1 MSTKISGCDI
11 ETWFISFYFLQ
22 IIENVLDRG
31 TLSKGGFLMKKRI
44 VTMMMIAVMAVVA
57 FAGCGEKK
65 EDSESKNDAAEDNVD
80 SEGDTSESDAADGD
94 VVEIQFLHGQ
104 PEEERV
110 QVIQSIIDDFMAEN
124 PGIVVTQMPIP
135 EDGFWTKITTLM
147 GTGELPAI
155 VEGGVD
161 QLRLMNAEEAIDL
174 EANTEVIELIGK
186 DRFYSGVLEMVKA
199 PGVDDY
205 LGTPVSGWVS
215 GIWYRKSL
223 FEEKGL
229 EAPTTWEN
237 ILAAAEALNDPA
249 NKQYGIIFPTEESD
263 FTEQILNHFTGS
275 VGFDLFDAD
284 GNPQFN
290 TPEMKEILE
299 FYQQM
304 YQYTMPGSNGVEEVK
319 DAFVGGHA
327 AMAMYSTYIMG
338 ALVEQGIADDIGF
351 AVPEKDEVG
360 SFGMTS
366 TMTISNMISEEERE
380 AAIKFVAFMG
390 EAEENIKWCHMSAG
404 GSNPVLKDVA
414 DDPAYLDNEVL
425 KAFGET
431 AATIPDAFE
440 NLQMLGVKDGEVHP
454 AMGNISGK
462 FIIPR
467 CINSIL
473 VQGEDI
479 DAAMAAC
486 QAELEEEV
494 AAIE

>member
-1 MSTKISGCDI
+1 
-11 ETWFISFYFLQ
+11 
-22 IIENVLDRG
+22 
-31 TLSKGGFLMKKRI
+31 MKKKLA
-44 VTMMMIAVMAVVA
+44 VMLMTAVMAVTGL
-57 FAGCGEKK
+57 AG
-65 EDSESKNDAAEDNVD
+65 SVSAESK
-80 SEGDTSESDAADGD
+80 DGE

-124 PGIVVTQMPIP
+124 PDIEVTQMPIP

-147 GTGELPAI
+147 STGELPAI

-161 QLRLMNAEEAIDL
+161 QLRLMNTEEALDL
-174 EANTEVIELIGK
+174 SAVTEAVEAIGK
-186 DRFYSGVLEMVKA
+186 DRFYEGALKMVKA
-199 PGVDDY
+199 PGVEDY
-205 LGTPVSGWVS
+205 LGVPVSGWVS
-215 GIWYRKSL
+215 GVWYRKSM

-229 EAPTTWEN
+229 EAPTTWDN
-237 ILAAAEALNDPA
+237 IIKAAETLHDPD
-249 NKQYGIIFPTEESD
+249 NKMYGIVFPTEESD

-275 VGFDLFDAD
+275 VGYELFDEE
-284 GNPQFN
+284 GNPQFD

-304 YQYTMPGSNGVEEVK
+304 YQYTLPGSNGVEEVK

-327 AMAMYSTYIMG
+327 AMGLYSTYIMG
-338 ALVEQGIADDIGF
+338 SLVDQGLADDIGF
-351 AVPEKDEVG
+351 ATPEKDFVG

-366 TMTISNMISEEERE
+366 NMSISSMISEEERE
-380 AAIKFVAFMG
+380 AAIKFLTFMG
-390 EAEENIKWCHMSAG
+390 NAEENIKWCHMSAG

-414 DDPAYLDNEVL
+414 ADPAYLENEVL

-431 AATIPDAFE
+431 AAQIPEAFGE
-440 NLQMLGVKDGEVHP
+440 LQMLGVKDGEVNP

-467 CINSIL
+467 CINSVL
-473 VQGEDI
+473 VQGTDI
-479 DAAMAAC
+479 DTAMQTC

-494 AAIE
+494 AAVQ